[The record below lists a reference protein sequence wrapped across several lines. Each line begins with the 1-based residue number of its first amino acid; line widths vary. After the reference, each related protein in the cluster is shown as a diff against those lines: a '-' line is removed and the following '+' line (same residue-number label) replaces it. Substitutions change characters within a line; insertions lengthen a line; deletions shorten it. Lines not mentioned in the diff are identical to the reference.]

1 MVQFNLLPDI
11 KLEFVKSRHVK
22 YLLTF
27 VSVIVGGAAITV
39 FLFAFLFVNV
49 VQKNSLK
56 DLQTDIDKHSSTLK
70 GVKDLDKILTVQ
82 NQIEALSTLHKDKPI
97 SSRNFTFLTQITPEQ
112 ANLTKFTVDYAA
124 NTITIGGKAPTLDTV
139 SDYTD
144 TLKATRYAVDYEIKP
159 ESEADICPNMAGS
172 QTSFP
177 KNKAFNEKGECVD
190 APKAFSEVVL
200 SQFGRDDK
208 EATFTISLKFDPII
222 FSDKNKV
229 NLLVPAGDTTDQ
241 INVFEVEN

>member
-1 MVQFNLLPDI
+1 LIDAYLNGQFC
-11 KLEFVKSRHVK
+11 
-22 YLLTF
+22 
-27 VSVIVGGAAITV
+27 
-39 FLFAFLFVNV
+39 
-49 VQKNSLK
+49 
-56 DLQTDIDKHSSTLK
+56 
-70 GVKDLDKILTVQ
+70 
-82 NQIEALSTLHKDKPI
+82 
-97 SSRNFTFLTQITPEQ
+97 
-112 ANLTKFTVDYAA
+112 NLTSG
-124 NTITIGGKAPTLDTV
+124 TIYTSYDRKRCNSNETIKEREPLFIGQDFNVG
-139 SDYTD
+139 DYTD